1 MCFLEKNH
9 VGLRDKRAAL
19 KNRSLFL
26 LLLSLLPCFQPFC
39 FGQSAN
45 EGTIVV
51 EGLVSGYNHDP
62 TRKLLQKEKPIIL
75 EGTLERVSINVL
87 ESGTSVFTALTNK
100 KGEFELKL
108 SLGKIYRVE
117 LTKNGRTKTIFLI
130 DVRAVPPEI
139 AAIGIKFIGAEL
151 VMNSFLS
158 KDTAQVNQPFG
169 RLYYDARKKMMDFEP
184 AQVKVKS
191 GLFARQE
198 EPNTSASLMKRAVL
212 KNRDNIIND
221 QKAIL
226 TTTQEKKA
234 NKKMTKPVPVTTADN
249 KEVLQAPDTVRK
261 FTSRFK
267 LGSNI
272 GVDHFSDEF
281 MRSRESE
288 IEAARKQLEEDKAN
302 AKTAEDSLLIKGR
315 EELLNAA
322 VIELSGAKK
331 MIEMQ
336 KNQITTQRNLLY
348 LAIFSLVLVFTF
360 LFFLF
365 KHSKDKKKNH
375 ILLKEKTKKITDSI
389 NYAKYIQQSILPQE
403 SDIQKLLP
411 HSFIYYQP
419 RDIVS
424 GDFYWTSGI
433 GDKIIIAAVDCTGHG
448 VPGAFMSLIGNTL
461 LNEIINEKKVVEPS
475 SILKLLHIGILKSL
489 NQNASE
495 INCQDG
501 MEMSLCVIDHQQ
513 KMIGFAG
520 AVNPIYIVRDNA
532 ITVIK
537 ADMQAIGGIRPTSR
551 KDTVVEFNTQ
561 HIPIHEGMALYMFT
575 DGYMDQFGGPGNKK
589 FNTQQFKKMLL
600 DIQPFDMDKQK
611 QIVEQTMKNWKG
623 NYKQIDDMLVIGLRF

>member
-1 MCFLEKNH
+1 MRH
-9 VGLRDKRAAL
+9 KRETL
-19 KNRSLFL
+19 KNRSFFLL
-26 LLLSLLPCFQPFC
+26 LLLSLLPYFHPSC

-45 EGTIVV
+45 GGIIVV

-75 EGTLERVSINVL
+75 EGTLERVAINVL

-100 KGEFELKL
+100 KGEFELRL
-108 SLGKIYRVE
+108 ALGKIYRVE

-158 KDTAQVNQPFG
+158 KDTTQVNQPFG
-169 RLYYDARKKMMDFEP
+169 RLYYDVRKKMMDFEP

-212 KNRDNIIND
+212 KNRDNVIND
-221 QKAIL
+221 QKNIL
-226 TTTQEKKA
+226 TTAQVKKW
-234 NKKMTKPVPVTTADN
+234 KKMTKPVPATTTENTETPPPA
-249 KEVLQAPDTVRK
+249 DTVRK

-272 GVDHFSDEF
+272 GVDQFSEDF

-331 MIEMQ
+331 MIAMQ

-348 LAIFSLVLVFTF
+348 LAIFSLALVFAF

-424 GDFYWTSGI
+424 GDFYWVSAI
-433 GDKIIIAAVDCTGHG
+433 GNKIVIAAVDCTGHG

-461 LNEIINEKKVVEPS
+461 LNEIINEKKIVEPS
-475 SILKLLHIGILKSL
+475 AVLELLHAGIFKSL

-513 KMIGFAG
+513 KIIQFAG
-520 AVNPIYIVRDNA
+520 AMNPIYIVRGNTLT
-532 ITVIK
+532 IIK
-537 ADMQAIGGIRPTSR
+537 ADMQAIGGIRSAAR
-551 KDTVVEFNTQ
+551 KNTAVEFSTQ
-561 HIPIHEGMALYMFT
+561 QIPIHEGMTLYMFT
-575 DGYMDQFGGPGNKK
+575 DGYMDQFGGTDNKK

-600 DIQPFDMDKQK
+600 DIQPLDMDKQK
-611 QIVEQTMKNWKG
+611 QTVEQTMKNWKG